1 MIGLGRMGSNMV
13 RRLLHG
19 GHECI
24 VFDEDLNKSQSMI
37 EEGAI
42 AAKSLQEV
50 VSLLSHPRIIWM
62 MLPAGGPTEETI
74 RSLQAGLEA
83 GDILIDG
90 GNSHFKDDVVRSKY
104 LSEKGIR
111 YLDVGVSGGVWGLER
126 GYCLMIGGNQEAS
139 ALLEPLFLTLAGG
152 QSNVPPTEQRNPK
165 QQGSSAE
172 LGYFYCGPAGSGHF
186 VKMIH
191 NGIEYGMMQALA
203 EGFHLLEGASKESIP
218 SDYRYSLDLTEISEV
233 WRRGSVISSWLL
245 DLIANSLNQDPKLG
259 SFEGRVEDSGEG
271 RWTVQTALE
280 EAVPADVI
288 TTALYVRF
296 RSRESE
302 SFAEKMI
309 SAMRNQFGGHVERK
323 RAA

>member
-1 MIGLGRMGSNMV
+1 MGSNMV

-24 VFDEDLNKSQSMI
+24 VFDDDMNKVQSMS

-42 AAKSLQEV
+42 AAKSLEEA
-50 VSLLSHPRIIWM
+50 VSLLSHPRLVWL
-62 MLPAGGPTEETI
+62 MLPAGEPTEGTV
-74 RSLQAGLEA
+74 RSLQTWMEA

-90 GNSHFKDDVVRSKY
+90 GNSHFKDDVARSKY

-152 QSNVPPTEQRNPK
+152 QSNVTATESRNPR
-165 QQGSSAE
+165 QQGSSAD
-172 LGYFYCGPAGSGHF
+172 LGYFYCGAAGSGHF

-203 EGFHLLEGASKESIP
+203 EGFHLLQGASKESIP
-218 SDYRYSLDLTEISEV
+218 SDYRYALDLTEISEV

-245 DLIANSLNQDPKLG
+245 DLIANSLNQDPNLA
-259 SFEGRVEDSGEG
+259 SFVGRVEDSGEG
-271 RWTVQTALE
+271 RWTVQAALE
-280 EAVPADVI
+280 EAVPAEVI